1 MPNYLLW
8 GADPSARET
17 KAREILQ
24 DHFIHSID
32 SPEKEG
38 KILSVKQVRPLMP
51 SWHVKP
57 IKPWKRSGLLVLE
70 AQRMNE
76 EVQNTLL
83 KTLEEPPSFFTF
95 VFTAPH
101 PDLLFPTIVSRC
113 LVVRIPGDYQARNA
127 EIAAEIWKA
136 PAGQRL
142 AIFEEKI
149 GYERESAAAFVNDLE
164 SHLAGRLGQDQ
175 AQPAKPASSPILKQ
189 IWETKKLLQDDSTN
203 LKMAVDCLL
212 LSW

>member
-8 GADPSARET
+8 GAGPAARET
-17 KAREILQ
+17 KARELLK
-24 DHFIHSID
+24 DHYLHSI
-32 SPEKEG
+32 EAEG
-38 KILSVKQVRPLMP
+38 KILKLPEVRARMTH
-51 SWHVKP
+51 WHVHP
-57 IKPWKRSGLLVLE
+57 QAPWKRSGLLVLE
-70 AQRMNE
+70 AQRLNE

-95 VFTAPH
+95 IFTVPH
-101 PDLLFPTIVSRC
+101 PGLLFPTVVSRC
-113 LVVRIPGDYQARNA
+113 LVVRVPGDYQSQNPQV
-127 EIAAEIWKA
+127 AAEILSA

-142 AIFEEKI
+142 AIFEDKI
-149 GYERESAAAFVNDLE
+149 GYEREAAAVFINDLE
-164 SHLAGRLGQDQ
+164 ALLAEEPS
-175 AQPAKPASSPILKQ
+175 AALKQ